1 MARKSF
7 GQQIG
12 EFENALEQ
20 VTAAIPRDAMF
31 ERMPPEE
38 LWSKAEA
45 PVTHLKSLVESFKA
59 YLLILKPEKAP
70 TIEQLFEA
78 MTQPLNAF
86 EEALFQKSTDPMANT
101 KAALEQLRKAIVG
114 GYDFLILA
122 KEIRKAPSPA
132 IKEILRLKEV
142 YGAKDYISSIQV
154 PETLQMRLISL
165 IKRVDAL
172 STSLTNLE
180 KALNSVKRNLHDLQE
195 ESQKF
200 RSAPVETY
208 AQKPPETETEGQSSS

>member
-20 VTAAIPRDAMF
+20 VTSAVPSDAMF
-31 ERMPPEE
+31 ERIPPKE
-38 LWSKAEA
+38 LRSKAEA
-45 PVTHLKSLVESFKA
+45 PVTHLKSLAENFKV

-70 TIEQLFEA
+70 TIERLFEA
-78 MTQPLNAF
+78 MMQPLNAF
-86 EEALFQKSTDPMANT
+86 EEALFQKSTDSLADT

-142 YGAKDYISSIQV
+142 YGAKDYISSVQV
-154 PETLQMRLISL
+154 PETLQIRLTGL
-165 IKRVDAL
+165 IKRVEAL

-195 ESQKF
+195 ESLKF
-200 RSAPVETY
+200 RSAPVQTY
-208 AQKPPETETEGQSSS
+208 VQKPPETEIKEQSSS

>member
-1 MARKSF
+1 MSRKSF

-20 VTAAIPRDAMF
+20 VTSAIPRDAVF
-31 ERMPPEE
+31 ERIPPKE

-45 PVTHLKSLVESFKA
+45 PVTHLKKLAESFKTS
-59 YLLILKPEKAP
+59 LLILKPERAP

-78 MTQPLNAF
+78 LIQPLNAF
-86 EEALFQKSTDPMANT
+86 EEALFQKSTDPLANT
-101 KAALEQLRKAIVG
+101 KAALEQLRKAMVG

-132 IKEILRLKEV
+132 IKEILKLKEV
-142 YGAKDYISSIQV
+142 YGAKEYISSVPV
-154 PETLQMRLISL
+154 PETLQIRLTNL
-165 IKRVDAL
+165 IRRVEAM

-195 ESQKF
+195 ESLKF
-200 RSAPVETY
+200 RSPPVQTY
-208 AQKPPETETEGQSSS
+208 AQKPPKTETKGQSSS

>member
-20 VTAAIPRDAMF
+20 VTSAIPRDAVV
-31 ERMPPEE
+31 EQIPPKE

-45 PVTHLKSLVESFKA
+45 SVTHLKSLAESFKA
-59 YLLILKPEKAP
+59 YLLILKPEKAL

-78 MTQPLNAF
+78 MIQPLNAF

-101 KAALEQLRKAIVG
+101 KAALEQLRKAMVG

-132 IKEILRLKEV
+132 IKEILKLKEV
-142 YGAKDYISSIQV
+142 YGAKEYISSVPV
-154 PETLQMRLISL
+154 PETLQIKLTSL
-165 IKRVDAL
+165 IRRVEAL

-180 KALNSVKRNLHDLQE
+180 KTLNIVKRNLHDLQE
-195 ESQKF
+195 ESLKF
-200 RSAPVETY
+200 RSAPVQTY
-208 AQKPPETETEGQSSS
+208 AQKPHETEKKRQPSS

>member
-20 VTAAIPRDAMF
+20 MTSAIPRDAVF
-31 ERMPPEE
+31 ERISPKE

-45 PVTHLKSLVESFKA
+45 PVTHLKSLAESFKA
-59 YLLILKPEKAP
+59 SLLILKPEKTP
-70 TIEQLFEA
+70 TIERLFEA
-78 MTQPLNAF
+78 MMQPLNAF

-101 KAALEQLRKAIVG
+101 KAALEQLRKTMVG

-132 IKEILRLKEV
+132 IKEILKLKEV
-142 YGAKDYISSIQV
+142 YGAKEYISSVQV
-154 PETLQMRLISL
+154 PETLQIRLTSL
-165 IKRVDAL
+165 IKRVGAL

-180 KALNSVKRNLHDLQE
+180 KALDTVKENLRSLQE
-195 ESQKF
+195 ESLKF
-200 RSAPVETY
+200 RSAPVQTY
-208 AQKPPETETEGQSSS
+208 AQKPPETEEKRQPSS

>member
-1 MARKSF
+1 MSRKSF

-20 VTAAIPRDAMF
+20 VTSAIPRDAMF

-45 PVTHLKSLVESFKA
+45 PVTQLKSLAESFKA

-70 TIEQLFEA
+70 TIERLFEA
-78 MTQPLNAF
+78 MMQPLNAF
-86 EEALFQKSTDPMANT
+86 EEALFKESTDSLANT

-132 IKEILRLKEV
+132 IKEILKLKEV
-142 YGAKDYISSIQV
+142 YGAKEYISSIEV
-154 PETLQMRLISL
+154 PETLQIRLTSL
-165 IKRVDAL
+165 IKRVEAL
-172 STSLTNLE
+172 NISLTNLE
-180 KALNSVKRNLHDLQE
+180 KALNSVKKNLHDLQE
-195 ESQKF
+195 ESLKF
-200 RSAPVETY
+200 RSAPVEAY
-208 AQKPPETETEGQSSS
+208 AQKPPETETKEKSS